1 MNPAVIENDTNPTY
15 DPEVLPSAPINPPPD
30 MNDPV
35 VLVRLLKEYEQGMAM
50 EAEAAS
56 GIGNQCGS
64 SNPAFLFAQ
73 VSKACGAARKKIEAT
88 IPKPTDVPKPESLKT
103 ETSAEPVK
111 TDAPKSGKK

>member
-30 MNDPV
+30 LNDPA
-35 VLVRLLKEYEQGMAM
+35 VLVKLGKEYAHGMMM
-50 EAEAAS
+50 ESEAAS

-73 VSKACGAARKKIEAT
+73 VAKVLLALTRKVEAT
-88 IPKPTDVPKPESLKT
+88 LTPPAKSDAASPAEAPKT
-103 ETSAEPVK
+103 E
-111 TDAPKSGKK
+111 APKTGKK